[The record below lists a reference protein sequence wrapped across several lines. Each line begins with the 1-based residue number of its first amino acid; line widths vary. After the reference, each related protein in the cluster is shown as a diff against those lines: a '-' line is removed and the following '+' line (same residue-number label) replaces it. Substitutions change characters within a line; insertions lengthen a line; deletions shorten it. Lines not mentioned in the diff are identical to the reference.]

1 MTVLFKMD
9 LVSSLNWPAL
19 FFGSYVLHL
28 MYKVFQNRAY
38 LSCKKPLVTDLTV
51 RGNEPA
57 RRASLKSEAVLKG
70 SRKGRIV

>member
-1 MTVLFKMD
+1 MTVLFKLD
-9 LVSSLNWPAL
+9 LVSSLNWRAL
-19 FFGSYVLHL
+19 FFGSCVLHL
-28 MYKVFQNRAY
+28 IYKVFQSKTN

-70 SRKGRIV
+70 SRKGGIV